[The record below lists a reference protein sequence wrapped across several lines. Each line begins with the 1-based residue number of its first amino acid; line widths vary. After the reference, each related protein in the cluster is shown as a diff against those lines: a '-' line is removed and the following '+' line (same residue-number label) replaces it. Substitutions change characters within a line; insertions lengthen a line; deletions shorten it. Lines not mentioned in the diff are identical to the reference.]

1 MARANIL
8 VVDDDEAQLK
18 LFTSIL
24 EKNEYHVESA
34 ITGEEALELTGENDF
49 NLAIIDI
56 KLPDKTGDEVVREFR
71 SYGKEMGV
79 ILITGYPSLQE
90 CINVLDLGIQE
101 ILLKPIDTEELLR
114 VVEEALH
121 PRVAA

>member
-24 EKNEYHVESA
+24 EKKGFYVESA
-34 ITGEEALELTGENDF
+34 ITGEEAQELTSGTNFD
-49 NLAIIDI
+49 LAIIDI
-56 KLPDKTGDEVVREFR
+56 KLPDMTGDEVVREFR
-71 SYGKEMGV
+71 SKGKEMDV

-101 ILLKPIDTEELLR
+101 ILLKPIDAGELLR
-114 VVEEALH
+114 VVEDSLS
-121 PRVAA
+121 

>member
-8 VVDDDEAQLK
+8 VVDDDVAQLR
-18 LFTSIL
+18 LFKSIL

-34 ITGEEALELTGENDF
+34 VTGREALELTAEADF

-56 KLPDKTGDEVVREFR
+56 NLPDVTGDEVVREPKIN
-71 SYGKEMGV
+71 GKELGIIM
-79 ILITGYPSLQE
+79 ITGYPSLQE

-101 ILLKPIDTEELLR
+101 ILLKPLDAEELLR
-114 VVEEALH
+114 VVEKALH
-121 PRVAA
+121 PKVAV

>member
-34 ITGEEALELTGENDF
+34 ITGEEALELTGEYDF

-56 KLPDKTGDEVVREFR
+56 KLPDKNGDEVVREFR
-71 SYGKEMGV
+71 SDGKEMGV

-121 PRVAA
+121 PRVAT

>member
-34 ITGEEALELTGENDF
+34 ITGEEALELTDENDF

-101 ILLKPIDTEELLR
+101 ILLKPIDTEELLSLKR
-114 VVEEALH
+114 NIH
-121 PRVAA
+121 TFQ

>member
-8 VVDDDEAQLK
+8 VVDDDVAQLR
-18 LFTSIL
+18 LFKSIL
-24 EKNEYHVESA
+24 EKNEYHVKSA
-34 ITGEEALELTGENDF
+34 VTGREALELTAEADF

-56 KLPDKTGDEVVREFR
+56 KLPDVTGDEVVRELKIN
-71 SYGKEMGV
+71 GKEMGI

-101 ILLKPIDTEELLR
+101 ILLKPLDAEELLR

-121 PRVAA
+121 SKAAA